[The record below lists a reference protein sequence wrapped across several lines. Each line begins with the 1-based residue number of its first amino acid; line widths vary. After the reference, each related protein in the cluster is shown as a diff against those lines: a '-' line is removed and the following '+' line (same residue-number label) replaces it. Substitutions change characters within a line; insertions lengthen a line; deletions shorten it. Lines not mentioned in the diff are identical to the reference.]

1 MQLFLSLLLLISSSL
16 FSQELFVQEEEKN
29 LYRSAV
35 EYSFDEVLDNGSY
48 TFLFEQINGMINIIG
63 HAGSGTH
70 LIIDNRV
77 HAFSNKNAI
86 SILKNSQINVYHDKI
101 EKVIRIK
108 KMSER
113 YDHKIIGKIDL
124 HLPFNTNLRGT
135 IKNSDLTIS
144 KVRGTIAINTEST
157 DSDLNNLNGNINVTT
172 RGGNISAT
180 KLSGEMELS
189 VVSGDINIFDCDA
202 NSMLTMDNG
211 NIFINGL
218 NGNLLSNTTL
228 GETLVSNYEGE
239 SSVFNINVGNLKIN
253 KSKSNINATID
264 IGSVNINN
272 IQGATTIFTGKGEIN
287 LNNIIGDVN
296 CNTNFGNVNG
306 INLFG
311 KINANS
317 ELGDIEINKGYNS
330 FLKDHSVNIA
340 TKRGSIS
347 VRLPSDLPYAI
358 KSQCNNLETRNAI
371 SSEIPLDEE
380 FLSAKVVG
388 KGKIKEGTI
397 SCNLSS
403 NYGPISIFT
412 N

>member
-1 MQLFLSLLLLISSSL
+1 MHLFLSVLLLISSSL

-124 HLPFNTNLRGT
+124 HLPFNTNLRGV

-157 DSDLNNLNGNINVTT
+157 DSDLNNLNGNINITT

-218 NGNLLSNTTL
+218 KGNLLSKTTL

-264 IGSVNINN
+264 IGSVNVNN

-358 KSQCNNLETRNAI
+358 NSQCNNLETRNAI

-380 FLSAKVVG
+380 FLSAKVIAQ
-388 KGKIKEGTI
+388 GKIKEGTI

>member
-1 MQLFLSLLLLISSSL
+1 MRLFLSLLLISPNL
-16 FSQELFVQEEEKN
+16 FSQELFVQKEEKN

-48 TFLFEQINGMINIIG
+48 TFLFEQINGIVNIIG

-77 HAFSNKNAI
+77 HAFSNRNAI
-86 SILKNSQINVYHDKI
+86 SILKNSQINVYHNKN
-101 EKVIRIK
+101 EKVVRIK
-108 KMSER
+108 KISEK

-124 HLPFNTNLRGT
+124 HLPFNTNLRGV

-157 DSDLNNLNGNINVTT
+157 DSELNNLHGNISLSTK
-172 RGGNISAT
+172 GGNISAT
-180 KLSGEMELS
+180 KLSGDIEFN
-189 VVSGDINIFDCDA
+189 VISGDINIFDCDA
-202 NSMLTMDNG
+202 NSTITMDNG

-218 NGNLLSNTTL
+218 KGDLLSSTTL

-239 SSVFNINVGNLKIN
+239 SCVFNINVGNLKIN
-253 KSKSNINATID
+253 ESKSNINAIVD
-264 IGSVNINN
+264 IGSVNINT
-272 IQGATTIFTGKGEIN
+272 IQGAITIFTSKGEIN

-330 FLKDHSVNIA
+330 FLKDHTVNIA

-347 VRLPSDLPYAI
+347 IRLPSDLPYAI
-358 KSQCNNLETRNAI
+358 NSQCHNLETRNAI
-371 SSEIPLDEE
+371 NSEIPLDEE
-380 FLSAKVVG
+380 FLSGKVIAQ
-388 KGKIKEGTI
+388 GKIKEGTI
-397 SCNLSS
+397 SCNLFS
-403 NYGPISIFT
+403 NYGPISIYT

>member
-1 MQLFLSLLLLISSSL
+1 MQLFLSLLLLISPSL

-48 TFLFEQINGMINIIG
+48 TFLFEQINGIINIIG

-124 HLPFNTNLRGT
+124 HLPFNTNLRGV

-157 DSDLNNLNGNINVTT
+157 DSDLNNLNGNINIST

-189 VVSGDINIFDCDA
+189 VVSGDINIFDCNA
-202 NSMLTMDNG
+202 NSMITMDNG

-218 NGNLLSNTTL
+218 KGNLLSNTTL

-239 SSVFNINVGNLKIN
+239 SSVFNINVGDLKIN

-264 IGSVNINN
+264 IGSVNVNN
-272 IQGATTIFTGKGEIN
+272 IQGIVTIFTGKGEIN
-287 LNNIIGDVN
+287 LSNIIGDVN

-311 KINANS
+311 KINVNS

-358 KSQCNNLETRNAI
+358 NSQCNNLETKNAI

-380 FLSAKVVG
+380 FLSAKVIAQ
-388 KGKIKEGTI
+388 GKIKEGTI

>member
-1 MQLFLSLLLLISSSL
+1 MQLFLSLLLLISPSL

-70 LIIDNRV
+70 LIIDNSV

-86 SILKNSQINVYHDKI
+86 SILKNGQIDVYHDKI

-124 HLPFNTNLRGT
+124 HLPFNTNLRGV

-157 DSDLNNLNGNINVTT
+157 DSDLNNLNGNINIGT

-189 VVSGDINIFDCDA
+189 VVSGDINIFDCNA
-202 NSMLTMDNG
+202 NSMITMDNG

-218 NGNLLSNTTL
+218 KGNLLSNTTL

-239 SSVFNINVGNLKIN
+239 SSVFNINVGDLKIN

-264 IGSVNINN
+264 IGSVNVNN
-272 IQGATTIFTGKGEIN
+272 IQGIVTIFTGKGEIN
-287 LNNIIGDVN
+287 LSNIIGDVN

-311 KINANS
+311 KINVNS

-358 KSQCNNLETRNAI
+358 NSQCNNLETKNAI

-380 FLSAKVVG
+380 FLSAKVIAQ
-388 KGKIKEGTI
+388 GKIKEGTI

>member
-1 MQLFLSLLLLISSSL
+1 MRLLLSLLLISPGL
-16 FSQELFVQEEEKN
+16 FSQELFVQEEETN

-35 EYSFDEVLDNGSY
+35 EYSFDEILDDGSY
-48 TFLFEQINGMINIIG
+48 TFLFEQINGIVNIIG

-77 HAFSNKNAI
+77 HAFSNRNAI
-86 SILKNSQINVYHDKI
+86 SILKNSQINVYHDKN
-101 EKVIRIK
+101 EKVVRIK
-108 KMSER
+108 KISER

-124 HLPFNTNLRGT
+124 HLPFNTNLRGV

-157 DSDLNNLNGNINVTT
+157 DSELNNLYGNISLSTK
-172 RGGNISAT
+172 GGNISAT
-180 KLSGEMELS
+180 KLSGEIEFN
-189 VVSGDINIFDCDA
+189 VVSGDINIFNCDA
-202 NSMLTMDNG
+202 NSTITMDNG

-218 NGNLLSNTTL
+218 KGDLFSSTTL
-228 GETLVSNYEGE
+228 GETLVSNHEGE
-239 SSVFNINVGNLKIN
+239 SCIFNINVGNLKIN
-253 KSKSNINATID
+253 KSKSNINAIVD
-264 IGSVNINN
+264 IGSVNINTV
-272 IQGATTIFTGKGEIN
+272 QGAATIFTSKGEIN

-347 VRLPSDLPYAI
+347 IRLPSELPYAI
-358 KSQCNNLETRNAI
+358 SSQCHNLETRNAI

-380 FLSAKVVG
+380 FLSGKVIAQ
-388 KGKIKEGTI
+388 GKIKEGTI
-397 SCNLSS
+397 SCNLFS
-403 NYGPISIFT
+403 NYGPISIYT

>member
-1 MQLFLSLLLLISSSL
+1 MQLFLSVLLLISSSL

-135 IKNSDLTIS
+135 IKNSDLTIA

-157 DSDLNNLNGNINVTT
+157 DSDLNNLNGNINITT

-180 KLSGEMELS
+180 KLSGEMELT

-218 NGNLLSNTTL
+218 KGNLLSNTTL

-347 VRLPSDLPYAI
+347 VRLPSDLPYTI
-358 KSQCNNLETRNAI
+358 KSQCHNLETRNAI

-388 KGKIKEGTI
+388 QGKIKEGTI